1 MNDDGLRRDYF
12 RLFGISK
19 DEFERRLGKIG
30 FGDCYKLKVMSD
42 GLKVEFSYQKFE
54 SATYGLIESRFA
66 AEFKNEIYALRD
78 IEKRSNTFIPFRK
91 KSPPKWRRDF

>member
-30 FGDCYKLKVMSD
+30 FGDCYKLKVMSESNSLIKSSNPPLTD
-42 GLKVEFSYQKFE
+42 LSKAGLRRNSKTKF
-54 SATYGLIESRFA
+54 TR
-66 AEFKNEIYALRD
+66 
-78 IEKRSNTFIPFRK
+78 
-91 KSPPKWRRDF
+91 

>member
-30 FGDCYKLKVMSD
+30 FGDCYKVKVSRIFLSEIRICHLRAYRKSIC
-42 GLKVEFSYQKFE
+42 GGIQK
-54 SATYGLIESRFA
+54 R
-66 AEFKNEIYALRD
+66 NLRV
-78 IEKRSNTFIPFRK
+78 KGYRA
-91 KSPPKWRRDF
+91 